1 MAFSEKLF
9 PTAKTLITEPCTE
22 KTKADNNRIVIKH
35 RVLFINKKLFY
46 IYYTQPDNGINVI
59 IILLKVHFLKIIY
72 NIE

>member
-35 RVLFINKKLFY
+35 LVFFINKKLSY
-46 IYYTQPDNGINVI
+46 IHYSQPDNGIKVVVI
-59 IILLKVHFLKIIY
+59 FIKNTFLKNY
-72 NIE
+72 L

>member
-22 KTKADNNRIVIKH
+22 KTKTDNNRIVIKH
-35 RVLFINKKLFY
+35 LVLFINKKLSY
-46 IYYTQPDNGINVI
+46 IHYTQPDNGTKVVV
-59 IILLKVHFLKIIY
+59 ILLKIHFLKIIY